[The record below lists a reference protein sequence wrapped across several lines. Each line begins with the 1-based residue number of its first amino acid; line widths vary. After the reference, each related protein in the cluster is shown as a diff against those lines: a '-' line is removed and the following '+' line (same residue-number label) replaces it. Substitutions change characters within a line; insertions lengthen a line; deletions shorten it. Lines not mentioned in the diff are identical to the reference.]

1 MRPPHRTVA
10 LTAVLGGIL
19 LGVLDFIWIKYVP
32 YPFGDLGNSSA
43 VWAVAA
49 FFFGF
54 WVRSGRLRAA
64 VGAAAGLVVAVPSYH
79 VAAALIQGDEWA
91 VLSAPPA
98 LLWMFFGV
106 LAGVLFGIAGTW
118 ARGHGWREILGP
130 ALPGAVL
137 FAEGGLAIRRIGDP
151 DYGTAPLWDAL
162 IRITLG
168 ALVVVLASRTNRQRA
183 LALATALPLALA
195 GLAAFLLAGFR

>member
-1 MRPPHRTVA
+1 MRPAHRPVA
-10 LTAVLGGIL
+10 LTAVLGGFL

-32 YPFGDLGNSSA
+32 YPFGNLGNSSA

-54 WVRSGRLRAA
+54 WVRSGWLRAA
-64 VGAAAGLVVAVPSYH
+64 VGAAVGLVVAVPSYY

-91 VLSAPPA
+91 VLWAPPS

-106 LAGVLFGIAGTW
+106 LAGVLFGIGGTW
-118 ARGHGWREILGP
+118 ARGRGWQQILGP

-137 FAEGGLAIRRIGDP
+137 FAEGGLEIRRIGDP
-151 DYGTAPLWDAL
+151 NYGNDPLWDAL

-168 ALVVVLASRTNRQRA
+168 VLAVVLASRTNRQRA
-183 LALATALPLALA
+183 FALATALPLALA
-195 GLAAFLLAGFR
+195 GLAAFLLGGFR